1 MSGVV
6 NILIASVGGQ
16 GGLTLSRIIAEAS
29 VIQGLSVRTGETL
42 GMAQRFGS
50 VLSFVRVG
58 ERVLSPIFGR
68 GEADY
73 LLGLELV
80 ETLRAVGYLRNS
92 GLAIA
97 ADEYK
102 PPVSS
107 SLRPAP
113 AWSKDSVARA
123 LREVLGDRLHFIPAR
138 RLAVKA
144 GSHRAI
150 NAVLLGVLN
159 ASAQLFTHRV
169 VEEAISR
176 VLHGKAVEISVKA
189 YYEGFNLYKESV
201 GEGCRGG

>member
-1 MSGVV
+1 MRGVV

-58 ERVLSPIFGR
+58 ERVLSPIFGQ

-102 PPVSS
+102 PPVIS

-113 AWSKDSVARA
+113 GWSKDSVARS
-123 LREVLGDRLHFIPAR
+123 LKEVLGDRLLFIPAR

-176 VLHGKAVEISVKA
+176 VLHGKAAEISVKA

>member
-1 MSGVV
+1 LRGVV

-80 ETLRAVGYLRNS
+80 ETLRAIEYLRDS

-97 ADEYK
+97 ANEYK

-107 SLRPAP
+107 SLKPSP
-113 AWSKDSVARA
+113 AWSRDSVARA
-123 LREVLGDRLHFIPAR
+123 LREVLG
-138 RLAVKA
+138 
-144 GSHRAI
+144 G
-150 NAVLLGVLN
+150 
-159 ASAQLFTHRV
+159 
-169 VEEAISR
+169 
-176 VLHGKAVEISVKA
+176 
-189 YYEGFNLYKESV
+189 
-201 GEGCRGG
+201 

>member
-102 PPVSS
+102 PPVIS

-113 AWSKDSVARA
+113 GWSMDSVTRT
-123 LREVLGDRLHFIPAR
+123 LKEVLGDRLLFIPAR

-159 ASAQLFTHRV
+159 ASAQLFTHIV

-176 VLHGKAVEISVKA
+176 VLHGKAVETSVKA

>member
-1 MSGVV
+1 LRGVV

-58 ERVLSPIFGR
+58 ERVLSPIFGQ

-73 LLGLELV
+73 LLGLELI
-80 ETLRAVGYLRNS
+80 ETLRAARYLREK

-102 PPVSS
+102 PPVSG
-107 SLRPAP
+107 SLRPSP
-113 AWSKDSVARA
+113 AWSRDSVAMT
-123 LREVLGDRLHFIPAR
+123 LREVLGDRLLLIPAR
-138 RLAVKA
+138 SLAVKA

-159 ASAQLFTHRV
+159 ASAQLFSHRV

-176 VLHGKAVEISVKA
+176 VLHGKAGEISVKA
-189 YYEGFNLYKESV
+189 YYEGFNLYKGLV
-201 GEGCRGG
+201 GGGL

>member
-1 MSGVV
+1 LREVV

-68 GEADY
+68 GEADF

-102 PPVSS
+102 PPVIS

-113 AWSKDSVARA
+113 GWSKDSVART
-123 LREVLGDRLHFIPAR
+123 LKEVLGDGLLLIPAR

-189 YYEGFNLYKESV
+189 YYEGFNLYKESMR
-201 GEGCRGG
+201 EGCRGG